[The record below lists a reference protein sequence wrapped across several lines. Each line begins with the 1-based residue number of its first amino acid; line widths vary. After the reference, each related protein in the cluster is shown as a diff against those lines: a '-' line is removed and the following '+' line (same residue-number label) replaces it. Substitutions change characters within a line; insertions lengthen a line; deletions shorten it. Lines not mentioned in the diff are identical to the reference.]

1 MNKKLYNGLS
11 DELIERIK
19 YDRENHIE
27 NPYRF
32 KDEDAER
39 RNGNNDNANLWRPVF
54 VRDTEKILHLPIYN
68 RYTDKTQ
75 VFSFYKNDDITRRA
89 LHVQLV
95 SRIARNIGSCLGL
108 NLDLIEAVSLGHD
121 IGHTPFGHAGE
132 SLLNK
137 ILSEKAGL
145 HFFHHVQSA
154 RVFDK
159 IFRRNFTL
167 QTLDGVLCHNGE
179 IESREY
185 RPQKDISFEKF
196 DKNVKD
202 CIEIGK
208 EASDKLIPSTLES
221 CVVRICDII
230 AYLGKDR
237 QDAERTR
244 LIDKNTHFSSSEIGT
259 FNAQMINNISVDIIE
274 NSYGK
279 DYIAMSDKVFDDL
292 SLAKSENY
300 EKIYMQE
307 AISRVATEILAPMFN
322 DVFEKILSDL
332 VNERTD
338 SPVYK
343 HHIEY
348 VLENTKHY
356 KDGEDYLKE
365 DKLMIASDFIASM
378 TDDYFTDLY
387 TYLFPEKENK
397 VKYISYFETD

>member
-1 MNKKLYNGLS
+1 VNKKLYNGLS

-397 VKYISYFETD
+397 VKYISYFKAE

>member
-159 IFRRNFTL
+159 IFRRNITL

>member
-397 VKYISYFETD
+397 VKYISYFKAE

>member
-1 MNKKLYNGLS
+1 MSNITYNKLS
-11 DELIERIK
+11 NELITRIEN
-19 YDRENHIE
+19 DRKNHIE

-39 RNGNNDNANLWRPVF
+39 RNKGHDKPNLWRPVF
-54 VRDTEKILHLPIYN
+54 IRDTEKILYLPTYN

-95 SRIARNIGSCLGL
+95 SRIARNIGSVLGL
-108 NLDLIEAVSLGHD
+108 NLDLIEAVALGHD

-132 SLLNK
+132 SLLDK
-137 ILSEKAGL
+137 ILTEKAGI

-154 RVFDK
+154 RVLDK
-159 IFRRNFTL
+159 IFRRNITL

-179 IESREY
+179 IESKEY
-185 RPQKDISFEKF
+185 RPKKDISFEKF
-196 DKNVKD
+196 DKNIDD
-202 CIEIGK
+202 CMKIGK

-237 QDAERTR
+237 QDAEKTK
-244 LIDKNTHFSSSEIGT
+244 LIDENTKFSSKEIGVYT
-259 FNAQMINNISVDIIE
+259 AQIINNLTVDIIE

-279 DYIAMSDKVFDDL
+279 DYIAMSDKAFNDL
-292 SLAKSENY
+292 SVAKAENY
-300 EKIYMQE
+300 EKIYRQE
-307 AISRVATEILAPMFN
+307 AISRVATEILAPMFSE
-322 DVFEKILSDL
+322 VFEKILSDL

-356 KDGEDYLKE
+356 TDGEDYLKE
-365 DKLMIASDFIASM
+365 DKIMIASDFIASM

-387 TYLFPEKENK
+387 IYLFPEKENR
-397 VKYISYFETD
+397 VKYISYFKSE

>member
-1 MNKKLYNGLS
+1 MNKELYNGLS

-95 SRIARNIGSCLGL
+95 SRIARNIGSVLGL

>member
-75 VFSFYKNDDITRRA
+75 VFSFYKNDDIARRA

-208 EASDKLIPSTLES
+208 KASDKLIPSTLES

-237 QDAERTR
+237 QDAEKTR

>member
-1 MNKKLYNGLS
+1 VNKKLYNGLS

-185 RPQKDISFEKF
+185 RPQKAISFEKF

-397 VKYISYFETD
+397 VKYISYFKAE

>member
-1 MNKKLYNGLS
+1 VNKKLYNGLS

-322 DVFEKILSDL
+322 DVFEKILSDGGNR
-332 VNERTD
+332 VE
-338 SPVYK
+338 
-343 HHIEY
+343 
-348 VLENTKHY
+348 
-356 KDGEDYLKE
+356 
-365 DKLMIASDFIASM
+365 
-378 TDDYFTDLY
+378 
-387 TYLFPEKENK
+387 FPQKSNG
-397 VKYISYFETD
+397 